1 MSATMEQISAKPPR
15 LKFIDMAR
23 SIAILMMLEGHFTGA
38 ALSNE
43 FRTYD
48 YPLYKIW
55 HIIHGLT
62 TPLFFTVTGVIFV
75 YLLLGNKQVA
85 FSDNP
90 RVKKGYRRVLQL
102 LFWGYFIQLN
112 LWSIGKSLI
121 NGTKFHLD
129 WLFAFHVLQSI
140 GVGILLVI
148 LVYRAYAWVKKGNM
162 LWYYLGASF
171 ILFVFYGLLKDY
183 MYADAQAIKSAAE
196 EGIKLAPSYWPNNK
210 PPIIQNLF
218 YGKYSD
224 FSFIRMSG
232 YTLLGA
238 MIGAIIRTYEQHV
251 RKLWF
256 GMAFIL
262 GGILISAFALHLMKG
277 ADWLMQ
283 WTQLLPQR
291 TMIPAHIPISRFG
304 QVVVLL
310 GILILIDKYFNVK
323 APLFLK
329 IGQNTFAIYVIHA
342 IILYNGIFGWGLQP
356 AIFDKN
362 LSPWLAGA
370 ISLTA
375 IVFFTILVK
384 YIEPLEQLYYS
395 VLYKLRLKKRIS

>member
-1 MSATMEQISAKPPR
+1 MEQISTKPPR

-148 LVYRAYAWVKKGNM
+148 LVYRVYAWVKKGNM

-171 ILFVFYGLLKDY
+171 ILFIFYGLLKDY
-183 MYADAQAIKSAAE
+183 MYADAQAIKAAADW
-196 EGIKLAPSYWPNNK
+196 GIKLAPSYWPNNTH
-210 PPIIQNLF
+210 PIIQNLF

-283 WTQLLPQR
+283 WTQLVPKR

-310 GILILIDKYFNVK
+310 GILILIDKYFKVK

-356 AIFDKN
+356 AVFDKN

-375 IVFFTILVK
+375 IAFFTILVK

-395 VLYKLRLKKRIS
+395 VLYKLRLKKRVS